1 MYVLIAEIKFLNSI
15 YYHHKSSSIFEI
27 YSPLWSSGSSCGKS
41 ILIIMFSSIILDH
54 ERELSNVGVVFSC
67 NNAFN
72 PSVSPS
78 VTSIVSHPAG
88 ALLHTT
94 TMCII
99 NDHYNGGFDM
109 ICAPVPSF
117 SSPH

>member
-1 MYVLIAEIKFLNSI
+1 MSTIS
-15 YYHHKSSSIFEI
+15 YHDIVETIFEI

-94 TMCII
+94 TTLCII